1 MNDKHQ
7 VNILIVDDH
16 LETLDVLEAVLKQAN
31 YNILKATSGEE
42 ALRWLLKMDFAL
54 ILLDVKLPTLSG
66 FEVARLIRQRE
77 RNRYVPIIF
86 ITGVTKDAES
96 ISQGYLAGAVDYL
109 MKPVDADILRAKV
122 SFFIDIYVKHE
133 ALKQAGKHFSN
144 LSQTGNLI
152 VWRADARNLRFQFVS
167 SEAEKLLGYPVESWV
182 ADDGFFV
189 AHLHPQDSKWVISSM
204 LRAAH
209 DRVPVEIEYRMIA
222 QDGTTHWFHNVIR
235 VPKDDDDSTE
245 LIGIMLDISERKE
258 AEEAIRLANEDL
270 ERRVKE
276 RTSELERAER
286 IATHARARYQELVEG
301 LDAIVWEALPKTL
314 IFTYVSSKAEAIL
327 GYPPT
332 LWTANPK
339 FWKNIIHPDDRER
352 ITRQLSELN
361 PEQAE
366 RELEYRVL
374 TSDGRVLWLNNLI
387 GITQTSGETGESN
400 QRLRGI
406 MIDITER
413 KRMEGLLRRSVEEKD
428 LLLKEIHHRV
438 KNNLQ
443 IISSLLNLQKNY
455 VSSIECKGVLDESQN
470 RVHSMALIH
479 EKLYQTENLTEIHFA
494 EYIQDLS
501 SFLFRSYGVDPER
514 VKLSV
519 DSQASLNIDTAIPC
533 GLIVS
538 ELVSNALKY
547 AFAERESG
555 EICIVTKQVNG
566 LFELKVQD
574 DGIGFPEHLD
584 IKNTQSLG
592 MRLVNTLAK
601 QLQGNIEMT
610 RSPGTSFRICF
621 PFKMPALLAE

>member
-1 MNDKHQ
+1 MADIHQ

-16 LETLDVLEAVLKQAN
+16 RETLDVLEAVLKQAH

-42 ALRWLLKMDFAL
+42 ALRWLLRMDFAL

-109 MKPVDADILRAKV
+109 LKPVDPDILRAKV
-122 SFFIDIYVKHE
+122 SFFIDIYIKHE

-144 LSQTGNLI
+144 LYETGNLI
-152 VWRADARNLRFQFVS
+152 VWRADSRSLRFQFVS
-167 SEAEKLLGYPVESWV
+167 REAEKILGYPVEAWI
-182 ADDGFFV
+182 ADESFFTT
-189 AHLHPQDSKWVISSM
+189 HLHPQDNKWVISSM

-209 DRVPVEIEYRMIA
+209 DRIPVEIEYRLVA
-222 QDGTTHWFHNVIR
+222 QDGTTHWFHNVVR
-235 VPKDDDDSTE
+235 VPVNDDDDSTE

-258 AEEAIRLANEDL
+258 AEEAVRRANEEL
-270 ERRVKE
+270 ERRVRE
-276 RTSELERAER
+276 RTSELEKAER
-286 IATHARARYQELVEG
+286 VAIDARTRYQQLVEG
-301 LDAIVWEALPKTL
+301 LDGIVWEAIPTELT
-314 IFTYVSSKAEAIL
+314 FTFVSSKAEAIL
-327 GYPPT
+327 GYPSSQWVASPR
-332 LWTANPK
+332 

-352 ITRQLSELN
+352 VTRQLSKIN
-361 PEQAE
+361 STKPEC
-366 RELEYRVL
+366 ELEYRVV
-374 TSDGRVLWLNNLI
+374 TSDGRVLWLNNIALF
-387 GITQTSGETGESN
+387 TPGELE

-413 KRMEGLLRRSVEEKD
+413 KRMEGLLKRSVEEKD

-455 VSSIECKGVLDESQN
+455 VSSGECRSVLDESQN

-479 EKLYQTENLTEIHFA
+479 EKLYQTDNLTQIDFA
-494 EYIQDLS
+494 EYIRDLS
-501 SFLFRSYGVDPER
+501 TFLFRSYGVDPQR
-514 VKLSV
+514 VRLNVNSN
-519 DSQASLNIDTAIPC
+519 ASLNIDTAIPC

-547 AFAERESG
+547 AFVQRDAG
-555 EICIVTKQVNG
+555 EISIETKQVDG
-566 LFELKVQD
+566 MFELNVMD
-574 DGIGFPEHLD
+574 DGVGFPQHLD
-584 IKNTQSLG
+584 VKNTQSLG
-592 MRLVNTLAK
+592 MRLVNTLTK
-601 QLQGNIEMT
+601 QLRGQMQMKG
-610 RSPGTSFRICF
+610 SPGTSFSITF
-621 PFKMPALLAE
+621 PCKSTAPVLAE

>member
-16 LETLDVLEAVLKQAN
+16 METLDVLEAVLKQAR
-31 YNILKATSGEE
+31 YNIVKATSGEE
-42 ALRWLLKMDFAL
+42 ALRWLLRMDFAL

-144 LSQTGNLI
+144 LYETGNLI
-152 VWRADARNLRFQFVS
+152 VWRADARTLRFQFVS
-167 SEAEKLLGYPVESWV
+167 SEAEKILGYPVDSWIADES
-182 ADDGFFV
+182 FFASHV
-189 AHLHPQDSKWVISSM
+189 HPQDNKWVISSM
-204 LRAAH
+204 LRAAN
-209 DRVPVEIEYRMIA
+209 DRLPVEMEYRMIA
-222 QDGTTHWFHNVIR
+222 QDGKSHWFHNVVR
-235 VPKDDDDSTE
+235 VPKDDDSSSE

-258 AEEAIRLANEDL
+258 AEEAIRLANEEL
-270 ERRVKE
+270 ERRVRE
-276 RTSELERAER
+276 RTSELEKAER
-286 IATHARARYQELVEG
+286 VASQARIRYQELVEG
-301 LDAIVWEALPKTL
+301 LDAVVWEAMPSSLA
-314 IFTYVSSKAEAIL
+314 FTYVSSKAEAIL
-327 GYPPT
+327 GYPPAQ
-332 LWTANPK
+332 WTSNPK
-339 FWKNIIHPDDRER
+339 FWKNIIHPDDKDR
-352 ITRQLSELN
+352 ILRLLSQMRPSQSEL
-361 PEQAE
+361 
-366 RELEYRVL
+366 ELEYRVL
-374 TSDGRVLWLNNLI
+374 TASGKILWLSNLI
-387 GITQTSGETGESN
+387 GLTQSANGDG

-413 KRMEGLLRRSVEEKD
+413 KQMEGLLKKSLEEKD

-455 VSSIECKGVLDESQN
+455 VGSQECRNVLDESQN

-479 EKLYQTENLTEIHFA
+479 EKLYQTENLTKIHFA
-494 EYIQDLS
+494 DYIRDLS
-501 SFLFRSYGVDPER
+501 NFLFRSYGVDPER
-514 VKLSV
+514 IRLNI
-519 DSQASLNIDTAIPC
+519 DSHASLNIDTAIPC

-538 ELVSNALKY
+538 ELLSNALKY
-547 AFAERESG
+547 AFVQRDNG
-555 EICIVTKQVNG
+555 EILIETKQKNG
-566 LFELKVQD
+566 KFELRVED
-574 DGIGFPEHLD
+574 NGIGLPEDLD
-584 IKNTQSLG
+584 VRSTHSLG

-601 QLQGNIEMT
+601 QLRGNIEMK
-610 RSPGTSFRICF
+610 RSPGTSFLISF
-621 PFKMPALLAE
+621 PFQSTNALLAE